1 MGYALA
7 SVEVL
12 RAAHTAL
19 VSDILDDRGLE
30 NPMLPSAIQR
40 LVGTPGHVVV
50 GPAFPCLVEPT
61 DEHVEIDLLLEMVG
75 SIPHGSVPL
84 VASVDGFPAA
94 LWGGLMS
101 AGARHRG
108 AEGAITTGLIRDV
121 DQIRGLEFDVFGT
134 GRTALDI
141 RRRGAM
147 RAYDVA
153 VDIGGRRV
161 EPRDLVVADGN
172 GVAVVPAAAVDD
184 IAEECRA
191 RLGRERAT
199 FRGLRD
205 GGSPSELYADHA
217 EF

>member
-1 MGYALA
+1 MGYAVA

-12 RAAHTAL
+12 RTAHTAL
-19 VSDILDDRGLE
+19 VSDIFDDRGLE
-30 NPMLPSAIQR
+30 NPMLPSTIQR
-40 LVGTPGHVVV
+40 VVGRPGHVVV

-61 DEHVEIDLLLEMVG
+61 NDYVEIDLLLEMVG
-75 SIPHGSVPL
+75 AIPQGSVPL

-108 AEGAITTGLIRDV
+108 AEGAITSGLIRDV
-121 DQIRGLEFDVFGT
+121 DQIQGLEFDVFGT

-153 VDIGGRRV
+153 VDIGGHRV
-161 EPRDLVVADGN
+161 EPHDIVVADGN
-172 GVAVVPAAAVDD
+172 GVAVVHSAAVDE
-184 IAEECRA
+184 IAEECRT

-199 FRGLRD
+199 FRGLSD
-205 GGSPSELYADHA
+205 GASPSELYADHA